1 MIELVVNEIFHS
13 IQGESS
19 YTGRAC
25 VFVRLSA
32 CNLRC
37 TWCDTAYAFS
47 EGQPISID
55 GILSAVAAY
64 RCDLVEVT
72 GGEPL
77 LQQGCHELLTAL
89 CDSGYEV
96 LLETGGSL
104 PIGGVDGRVHRIVD
118 VKCPGSGME
127 QKNLWP
133 NLDLLTHQDEAK
145 FVIADRNDFTW
156 AREIESRYR
165 LSERTH
171 VLYSPVF
178 GMLSPTDLAGWMLEA
193 GVKGRLQIQLHKYLW
208 DPQRRGV

>member
-19 YTGRAC
+19 FAGRPC

-37 TWCDTAYAFS
+37 TWCDTAYAFT
-47 EGQPISID
+47 GGRPMSIT
-55 GILSAVAAY
+55 GILSAVAAFQ
-64 RCDLVEVT
+64 CDLVEVT

-77 LQQGCHELLTAL
+77 LQRGCHDLLIAL
-89 CDSGYEV
+89 CGAGYEV

-104 PIGGVDGRVHRIVD
+104 PIGDVDGRVHRIVD
-118 VKCPGSGME
+118 VKCPGSGMADR
-127 QKNLWP
+127 NCWS
-133 NLDLLTHQDEAK
+133 NLDLLTHRDEAK

-156 AREIESRYR
+156 ASEIESRYR
-165 LSERTH
+165 LSARTH

-178 GMLSPTDLAGWMLEA
+178 GVLSPTDLAGWMLET

>member
-47 EGQPISID
+47 AGQPISID

-77 LQQGCHELLTAL
+77 LQQGCHELLTGL
-89 CDSGYEV
+89 CDAGYEV

-104 PIGGVDGRVHRIVD
+104 PIGEVDSRVHRIVD

-127 QKNLWP
+127 RMNLWS
-133 NLDLLTHQDEAK
+133 NLDLLTHRDEAK
-145 FVIADRNDFTW
+145 FVIADRNDFVW
-156 AREIESRYR
+156 AMEIELRYG
-165 LSERTH
+165 LSGRTH